1 MRGPFRDTASP
12 ASPLIVLSGLD
23 GSGKSTQT
31 AILAERLGASGIPAA
46 VLWNRWK
53 PFLSAGV
60 IRLAKR
66 HLMTQARV
74 DEGDYRGFTDAKRR
88 SMQSAWKRG
97 LWQIMVWSEYAT
109 QVRARLL
116 SRRRAGVTILCDRYV
131 YDTLVDVAINFSLP
145 ADRLG
150 ELMNHPLLSLFPK
163 PGLVMFIDVD
173 PETGA
178 ARKSDGTPAAYL
190 ADRRE
195 YYAAMAEM
203 LHAPIIDG
211 GASVESVA
219 RSVWEITGPWRESR
233 RGTHSGGGIR
243 GDSS

>member
-1 MRGPFRDTASP
+1 MKGPFRDTAPP
-12 ASPLIVLSGLD
+12 APSLVVLSGLD

-31 AILAERLGASGIPAA
+31 SLLAERLGAAGIPAA

-60 IRLAKR
+60 IRLAKSY
-66 HLMTQARV
+66 LKAQARV
-74 DEGDYRGFTDAKRR
+74 AEEDYRGFTDAKRR
-88 SMQSAWKRG
+88 SMKSTWKRD
-97 LWQIMVWSEYAT
+97 LWQMMVWGEYAM
-109 QVRARLL
+109 QVRARFLAH
-116 SRRRAGVTILCDRYV
+116 RGKGRTILCDRYV

-145 ADRLG
+145 ASRLG

-163 PGLVMFIDVD
+163 PGLVIFIDID

-195 YYAAMAEM
+195 YYATMARI

-219 RSVWEITGPWRESR
+219 GSIWELTTPWREHRKESHKR
-233 RGTHSGGGIR
+233 TGNRG
-243 GDSS
+243 GDS

>member
-1 MRGPFRDTASP
+1 MRGPFRGPTPP
-12 ASPLIVLSGLD
+12 ASSLVVLSGLD

-31 AILAERLGASGIPAA
+31 AILAERLGEAGIPAA

-66 HLMTQARV
+66 YLRAHARV
-74 DEGDYRGFTDAKRR
+74 KAEDYRGFTDAKRR
-88 SMQSAWKRG
+88 SMKSVWKRD
-97 LWQIMVWSEYAT
+97 LWQMMVWSEYAM
-109 QVRARLL
+109 QVRARFLAH
-116 SRRRAGVTILCDRYV
+116 RRKGVTILCDRYV

-145 ADRLG
+145 ASRLD
-150 ELMNHPLLSLFPK
+150 ELMDHPLLSLFPK
-163 PGLVMFIDVD
+163 PGLVIFIDID

-178 ARKSDGTPAAYL
+178 TRKSDGTPAAYL

-195 YYAAMAEM
+195 YYAALARI
-203 LHAPIIDG
+203 LRAPIIDG

-219 RSVWEITGPWRESR
+219 CSVWELAAPWREKRIASFSR
-233 RGTHSGGGIR
+233 GGNRGE
-243 GDSS
+243 DS

>member
-1 MRGPFRDTASP
+1 MRGPFRDTARSIP
-12 ASPLIVLSGLD
+12 SLVVLSGLD

-31 AILAERLGASGIPAA
+31 ALLAERLGAEGIPAA

-66 HLMTQARV
+66 YLRAKARV
-74 DEGDYRGFTDAKRR
+74 QDSDYHGFTDAKRR
-88 SMQSAWKRG
+88 SMKSVWKRD
-97 LWQIMVWSEYAT
+97 LWQMMVWGEYAM
-109 QVRARLL
+109 QVRARLFTH
-116 SRRRAGVTILCDRYV
+116 RRKGLMVLCDRYV

-145 ADRLG
+145 AADLG

-163 PGLVMFIDVD
+163 PGLVIFIDID

-195 YYAAMAEM
+195 YYAAMARI

-211 GASVESVA
+211 GASFESVA
-219 RSVWEITGPWRESR
+219 GAIWELAKPRRESR
-233 RGTHSGGGIR
+233 SGPLSGGDNR
-243 GDSS
+243 GEDS

>member
-12 ASPLIVLSGLD
+12 ASSLVVLSGLD

-31 AILAERLGASGIPAA
+31 ALLAERLSAGGIPAA

-53 PFLSAGV
+53 PFLSSGV

-66 HLMTQARV
+66 YLRKQARV
-74 DEGDYRGFTDAKRR
+74 KEGDYRGFTDAKRR
-88 SMQSAWKRG
+88 SMKSGWKRD
-97 LWQIMVWSEYAT
+97 LWQMMVWGEYAM

-116 SRRRAGVTILCDRYV
+116 ARRRKGLTILCDRYV
-131 YDTLVDVAINFSLP
+131 YDTLIDVAINFSLP
-145 ADRLG
+145 ASRLD

-163 PGLVMFIDVD
+163 PGLVVFIDVD

-195 YYAAMAEM
+195 YYAAMARI

-219 RSVWEITGPWRESR
+219 RSLWDLTKPWRESR
-233 RGTHSGGGIR
+233 NGSLAHGGNRGE
-243 GDSS
+243 DS

>member
-12 ASPLIVLSGLD
+12 ASPLVVLSGLD

-31 AILAERLGASGIPAA
+31 AILAERLGEGGIPAA

-66 HLMTQARV
+66 YLRAQARV
-74 DEGDYRGFTDAKRR
+74 KDGDYRGFTDAKRR
-88 SMQSAWKRG
+88 SMKSVWKRD
-97 LWQIMVWSEYAT
+97 LWQMMVWGEYAV

-116 SRRRAGVTILCDRYV
+116 AHRRAGVTILCDRYV
-131 YDTLVDVAINFSLP
+131 YDTLVDVAINFSIP

-195 YYAAMAEM
+195 YYTAMARI
-203 LHAPIIDG
+203 LNVPIIDG

-219 RSVWEITGPWRESR
+219 RSIWELAKPWRESR
-233 RGTHSGGGIR
+233 SGPLSRRGNR
-243 GDSS
+243 GEDS

>member
-12 ASPLIVLSGLD
+12 ASPLVVLSGLD

-31 AILAERLGASGIPAA
+31 AILAERLGSDGIPAA

-66 HLMTQARV
+66 HLKTQARV
-74 DEGDYRGFTDAKRR
+74 HEGDYRGFTDAKRR
-88 SMQSAWKRG
+88 SMKSAWKRN
-97 LWQIMVWSEYAT
+97 LWQIMVWGEYAM

-116 SRRRAGVTILCDRYV
+116 AHRRAGVTILCDRYV

-145 ADRLG
+145 ANRIG

-163 PGLVMFIDVD
+163 PGLIMFIDVD

-195 YYAAMAEM
+195 YYASMARI

-211 GASVESVA
+211 SASVESVA
-219 RSVWEITGPWRESR
+219 RSIWEITRPWRESR
-233 RGTHSGGGIR
+233 IGSLSRGETR
-243 GDSS
+243 GADL